1 MYVHKLPKV
10 KEESGRYGREITG
23 KMPQEFGEQR
33 IFLGL

>member
-10 KEESGRYGREITG
+10 KEERGRYGREIIG

-33 IFLGL
+33 IHLGL